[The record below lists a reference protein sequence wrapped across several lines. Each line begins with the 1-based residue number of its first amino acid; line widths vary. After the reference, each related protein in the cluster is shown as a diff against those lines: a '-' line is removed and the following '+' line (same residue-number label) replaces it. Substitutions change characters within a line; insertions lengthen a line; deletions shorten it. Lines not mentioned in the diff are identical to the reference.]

1 MFSRKFYRSVG
12 IATLNYFC
20 YGRYW
25 QKIFKKRYP
34 SDQSHG
40 GDEKKKVKKGSSAN
54 STDNT
59 DVFGEGLESADCIYS
74 NA

>member
-1 MFSRKFYRSVG
+1 MEGIGKKFS
-12 IATLNYFC
+12 
-20 YGRYW
+20 
-25 QKIFKKRYP
+25 KKDIP
-34 SDQSHG
+34 VINLTAAMK
-40 GDEKKKVKKGSSAN
+40 KKKVKKGSSAN